1 MELNDIIN
9 VVEEKAKLIAD
20 EEIVKYNKSFPE
32 VNLTD
37 EAREAVRVRALSQL
51 TLQLSK
57 FHFREGTELSEQFD
71 TWFAENEEEDLRRTC
86 KHCLDDEAKKIRD
99 AAGKNLSSLDA
110 YLKKHLGDAHTIE

>member
-1 MELNDIIN
+1 MELNDIIH

-57 FHFREGTELSEQFD
+57 FHFREGTELSEQFNK
-71 TWFAENEEEDLRRTC
+71 WFAENEEEDLRRAC
-86 KHCLDDEAKKIRD
+86 KHCLDDEVKKIRD

-110 YLKKHLGDAHTIE
+110 YRKKHLGDAHTIE